1 MQDDLNPLS
10 RAALTVN
17 RQVHSRAFGFLDLV
31 ALGFLL

>member
-10 RAALTVN
+10 CAALTVN
-17 RQVHSRAFGFLDLV
+17 RQVHFRAFGFLDLV